1 MNFFKSFWIDWKYSR
16 LLKKVYKS
24 ENLIQNLSGI
34 FGVQFKMDWVGRIYA
49 VFNPFIKNG
58 QYSNENKIF
67 EYNNQGLDDSQF
79 VETQIFETLTIASS
93 FIRSK
98 NLFDLLTYKIK
109 KLDDYD
115 NYLFIIQP
123 ITFEDFF
130 KNAKILMWC
139 LIGLGLL
146 ILITLMSFIYL
157 I

>member
-1 MNFFKSFWIDWKYSR
+1 MNFFKSFWIHWKYSR

-58 QYSNENKIF
+58 QYSNESKIF

-79 VETQIFETLTIASS
+79 VETQIVETLTIASS

-139 LIGLGLL
+139 LVGLGLL
-146 ILITLMSFIYL
+146 ILITLLSFIYL

>member
-1 MNFFKSFWIDWKYSR
+1 M
-16 LLKKVYKS
+16 LKKVYKS

-67 EYNNQGLDDSQF
+67 EYNNRGLDDSQF
-79 VETQIFETLTIASS
+79 VETQIVETLTIASS

-139 LIGLGLL
+139 LVGLGLL
-146 ILITLMSFIYL
+146 ILITLLSFIYL

>member
-1 MNFFKSFWIDWKYSR
+1 MHWKYSR

-79 VETQIFETLTIASS
+79 VETQIVETLTIASS

-139 LIGLGLL
+139 LVGLSS
-146 ILITLMSFIYL
+146 ILITLFSFIYL